1 VPTGSVLDRYRY
13 IKRLGAG
20 GSSTVHLAEDT
31 LLGRQ
36 VALKRIHTPDDVS
49 ARSRLRREALI
60 GASVSHPNLI
70 SIYDIVTTDEGEDVI
85 VMEYLE
91 GETLADRLRGGRKP
105 EVGEALGI
113 LDGVASALGAIHAER
128 VVHRDVKPSNIL
140 LGIDGSVKLADLG
153 IAAALNRTQITTAGA
168 VMGTFSYMAPEQLE
182 GADAT
187 PAVDVYALA
196 AVAYEVL
203 GGERARQEDNPLA
216 LAHAIATQPPP
227 DLRRVWPQAPA
238 AAAEVLATGM
248 SREPATRPQTA
259 RELIAR
265 LRTALDPRPTE
276 AVAARPLSGAP
287 WSAAPRR
294 RPSRGGPLAVAA
306 TLLAA
311 GTIAAVVL
319 ADTGGSGQRVAS
331 HSAHRTTPAH
341 ARSQPSSHTTTSSQT
356 TTTNAAAA
364 ASTPAGSPVNAV
376 EAFYHLAAAHRY
388 PAAMALAD
396 PAFRDELQ
404 GLQGL
409 QATMA
414 PERSIIFNDATV
426 TNQSPSS
433 AMVAVRTTSIR
444 DNGTQNC
451 SGTVALVRAGTGS
464 PSWLLDHIQINCV

>member
-1 VPTGSVLDRYRY
+1 VPTGSVLDRYRN
-13 IKRLGAG
+13 ISRLGAG

-70 SIYDIVTTDEGEDVI
+70 SIYDIVTTDEGDDVI
-85 VMEYLE
+85 VMEYVE
-91 GETLADRLRGGRKP
+91 GETLADRLRGRRRP

-113 LDGVASALGAIHAER
+113 LEGVAAALGAIHAER

-182 GADAT
+182 GANAT

-227 DLRRVWPQAPA
+227 DLRRIWPQAPA
-238 AAAEVLATGM
+238 AAAEVLAMGM
-248 SREPATRPQTA
+248 SRERGVRPRTA
-259 RELIAR
+259 GELIAR
-265 LRTALDPRPTE
+265 LRTALEPRPTQAAAAIPMAAPPQPLATAPKRSRGAALAALATLLTAA
-276 AVAARPLSGAP
+276 AVAALV
-287 WSAAPRR
+287 
-294 RPSRGGPLAVAA
+294 VAES
-306 TLLAA
+306 
-311 GTIAAVVL
+311 
-319 ADTGGSGQRVAS
+319 GGSGQRAAVN
-331 HSAHRTTPAH
+331 RPPPAR
-341 ARSQPSSHTTTSSQT
+341 ARGHTSSQIT
-356 TTTNAAAA
+356 TPNAAAA

-376 EAFYHLAAAHRY
+376 EAFYHLAADHQY

-409 QATMA
+409 QATMS

-426 TNQSPSS
+426 TNQSPGS
-433 AMVAVRTTSIR
+433 ATVAVRTTSIR

-451 SGTVALVRAGTGS
+451 SGTVDLVRAGTGS